1 MSSATEQVQ
10 VQYQNKTG
18 NWTTVMVVQNLSP
31 NILNAMQSVAR
42 VNPGCRVRAVD
53 SAGRV
58 VDIL

>member
-1 MSSATEQVQ
+1 MDQVSI
-10 VQYQNKTG
+10 QYQSRTG

-31 NILNAMQSVAR
+31 NIAIGMQSAAR
-42 VNPGCRVRAVD
+42 ANPGCRVRAVD